1 MKNDETSRHTPG
13 AMTDHA
19 APARVRGLPSRLL
32 AVNALHADR
41 LVHDGLAAEGA
52 RKWHFA
58 ALTALTE
65 GGPASQS
72 DLSRRTGIYRSD
84 MVAVV
89 NELAE
94 RGLVERTPDPADRR
108 RNVIT
113 VTAEGRAHLRRLDT
127 VVDAA
132 QDALLAPLDADDR
145 ARLTDLLTRLLD
157 HHERTAPTPAADD
170 DAGS

>member
-1 MKNDETSRHTPG
+1 
-13 AMTDHA
+13 
-19 APARVRGLPSRLL
+19 
-32 AVNALHADR
+32 
-41 LVHDGLAAEGA
+41 
-52 RKWHFA
+52 
-58 ALTALTE
+58 
-65 GGPASQS
+65 
-72 DLSRRTGIYRSD
+72 IYRSD

-113 VTAEGRAHLRRLDT
+113 VTTEGRAHLRRLDT

-157 HHERTAPTPAADD
+157 HHERTATSAAADD
-170 DAGS
+170 DADS

>member
-1 MKNDETSRHTPG
+1 
-13 AMTDHA
+13 MTDHT

-41 LVHDGLAAEGA
+41 LVNDGLAAEGA

-58 ALTALTE
+58 ALTALTD

-89 NELAE
+89 NELAG
-94 RGLVERTPDPADRR
+94 RGLVERTSDPADRR

-157 HHERTAPTPAADD
+157 HHEHTSVTATGDEPAPDVAD
-170 DAGS
+170 G

>member
-13 AMTDHA
+13 AMTDRA

-72 DLSRRTGIYRSD
+72 DLSRRTGIYR
-84 MVAVV
+84 
-89 NELAE
+89 
-94 RGLVERTPDPADRR
+94 
-108 RNVIT
+108 
-113 VTAEGRAHLRRLDT
+113 
-127 VVDAA
+127 
-132 QDALLAPLDADDR
+132 
-145 ARLTDLLTRLLD
+145 
-157 HHERTAPTPAADD
+157 
-170 DAGS
+170 

>member
-1 MKNDETSRHTPG
+1 MKNDETPRHTPG

-41 LVHDGLAAEGA
+41 LVNDGLAAEGA

-113 VTAEGRAHLRRLDT
+113 VTTE
-127 VVDAA
+127 DAPTSG
-132 QDALLAPLDADDR
+132 DSTPSS
-145 ARLTDLLTRLLD
+145 TRP
-157 HHERTAPTPAADD
+157 RTPCSPPSTPTTAPA
-170 DAGS
+170 SRSC

>member
-1 MKNDETSRHTPG
+1 MTGHT
-13 AMTDHA
+13 
-19 APARVRGLPSRLL
+19 APVRIRSLPSRLL
-32 AVNALHADR
+32 ALNGLHADR
-41 LVHDGLAAEGA
+41 LVNDGLAAEGA

-72 DLSRRTGIYRSD
+72 ELSRRTGIYRSD

-113 VTAEGRAHLRRLDT
+113 VTTGGRAHLRRLDA

-132 QDALLAPLDADDR
+132 QDALLAPLDAGER
-145 ARLTDLLTRLLD
+145 ARLTELLTRLLD
-157 HHERTAPTPAADD
+157 HHERPAAAAGTSAP
-170 DAGS
+170 DAADG